1 MRLNIG
7 ETAPAFT
14 TIDIT
19 GKPISVNEHF
29 RGKKTFLAFLRN
41 TKCPLCSWHLY
52 RLSLIMDKLRE
63 QNLQAIVVYESRK
76 EMFLKSTFFNDN
88 LIKQHNLQII
98 SDPERRLYDMY
109 GAEISPEKS
118 TLEALQAAGRMQDIA
133 DAEKDGFTGDAIEPD
148 THPDAIPADF
158 LIDEDLVIKHVHYG
172 NDAGDHI
179 PLELVEE
186 FAQKG
191 VVTMK

>member
-1 MRLNIG
+1 MRLNTG
-7 ETAPAFT
+7 ENTPDFT
-14 TIDIT
+14 IEDIT
-19 GKPISVNEHF
+19 GTLVSVQEHF
-29 RGKKTFLAFLRN
+29 KGKKTFLAFLRN

-63 QNLQAIVVYESRK
+63 QNLQAVVVYESRK
-76 EMFLKSTFFNDN
+76 EMFLKSTFFKNS
-88 LIKQHNLQII
+88 LLKQSNLQII
-98 SDPERRLYDMY
+98 SDPDRKLYDLY

-133 DAEKDGFTGDAIEPD
+133 DAEKDGFTGDAIESG

-158 LIDEDLVIKHVHYG
+158 LIDEDLTIQHVHYG

-179 PLELVEE
+179 SLDLVES
-186 FAQKG
+186 FSRDG
-191 VVTMK
+191 VVIMD